1 MNTEKHYFFIDDSGS
16 KNWDTPFTQDF
27 VDNPPARTE
36 QNLDFWRKNYFVL
49 GGFRIDTSAMADL
62 DTRINKKK
70 EEVFGT
76 KYVEIHSTALR
87 LPKNR
92 KKEYIN
98 KFHISEEELRNFVE
112 NFWYPLFDE
121 GKMQLFAVVVDKRYY
136 KKFRPT
142 RGPLEI
148 AVETLFDRNEL
159 NSSKE
164 CTVIF
169 DQMEDEI
176 RSSKCD
182 QGKVIKIA
190 DTKIDLGDG
199 KFADKYHHVSLSF
212 EKSEK
217 SNFLQLADMVAY
229 NVWRQFV
236 DFGDEWDIH
245 DYTQPKNHR
254 KLKTYDY
261 FERISNYFLHS
272 DNDKR
277 VNGYGIIK
285 LPDPWNGTIRN
296 WHLDDYL
303 KKDDI
308 DPSKNHLA

>member
-1 MNTEKHYFFIDDSGS
+1 MDKNEVNHYLFVDDSGS
-16 KNWDTPFTQDF
+16 KNWDTPFAQDF
-27 VDNPPARTE
+27 VDNPPARTD

-49 GGFRIDTSAMADL
+49 GGFHINTEAMADL
-62 DTRINKKK
+62 DRLINAKKQ
-70 EEVFGT
+70 EVFGT

-87 LPKNR
+87 SPKNR
-92 KKEYIN
+92 KKEYLD
-98 KFHISEEELRNFVE
+98 KFGITENELREFVE

-121 GKMQLFAVVVDKRYY
+121 GKMQLIAVIVDKRYY

-159 NSSKE
+159 HPNKN
-164 CTVIF
+164 CIVIF

-176 RSSKCD
+176 RSKKRD
-182 QGKVIKIA
+182 QGKVFQIA
-190 DTKIDLGDG
+190 GTKIDLGDG
-199 KFADKYHHVSLSF
+199 KFANKYHHASLSF

-236 DFGDEWDIH
+236 DYGDEWDNH
-245 DYTQPKNHR
+245 SNFGEHR
-254 KLKTYDY
+254 KLKTYSY
-261 FERISNYFLHS
+261 FERISNQFLHS
-272 DNDKR
+272 NDDKR

-285 LPDPWNGTIRN
+285 LPDPRN
-296 WHLDDYL
+296 RFKGWHLDEYV
-303 KKDDI
+303 KE
-308 DPSKNHLA
+308 